1 MAAAYCSYALHSPKP
16 PPPKSLRNTFSH
28 NGLSLGRRKPKL
40 SGLTVGSR
48 MPLKALSASLHFGAF
63 YSKKKK
69 ISPDGVQEEE
79 LLFETHFDA
88 SAPLP
93 PKPSES
99 VQYPQE
105 FLEFLSRVMAMAAA
119 VLKISE
125 VFKNS
130 NGSGGGGGGGGGGGE
145 KDLDGDGS
153 ADADSQPQRAAS
165 LGFLTRFASSEKI
178 SLSGH
183 VKHTQFELHGNV
195 SAFLFGAKFSK
206 FLKSVFFNHVVVQAI
221 IATITKIRRGDGGG
235 HGGRGSVGAA
245 ERAKHPRVKLPTSV
259 DFETFVFKKEK
270 IIIAGHD
277 KNIVRGG
284 KDVFPLLPDAF
295 QGIKQIGVIGWVSQV
310 GLEKDSCSFAEARAA
325 GFTEESDT
333 LGVIWETVSG
343 SDLVLLL
350 ISNAAQAGVYERVFS
365 HMKPNSILGLSHGFL
380 IEHLQSKGLDF
391 PKHISVI
398 AVCPEVEAHSAR
410 RDCVHG
416 QKINGAGINS
426 SIAVHQDIDGRG
438 TDVALGC
445 KLLLAWQPPDKGWVK
460 LNTDDARFKCSNSFG
475 RFSMGIRVSNLK
487 WVRAVQQK
495 QDYGLSF

>member
-1 MAAAYCSYALHSPKP
+1 MAATYFSYALHSPKP
-16 PPPKSLRNTFSH
+16 PPPKSLRNTYSH

-40 SGLTVGSR
+40 SGSTVGSR
-48 MPLKALSASLHFGAF
+48 MPLKALSASLHFGII

-88 SAPLP
+88 SAPPLL

-105 FLEFLSRVMAMAAA
+105 FHEFLSRVMAMVAA

-130 NGSGGGGGGGGGGGE
+130 NGSGGCGGGE

-153 ADADSQPQRAAS
+153 ADVDSPPPRAAS
-165 LGFLTRFASSEKI
+165 LGFSTRFASREKI
-178 SLSGH
+178 ALSGY
-183 VKHTQFELHGNV
+183 VKDTQFELHCNV

-206 FLKSVFFNHVVVQAI
+206 FLKWVFFNPVAVQAI
-221 IATITKIRRGDGGG
+221 IATITKIRGGHGRG

-245 ERAKHPRVKLPTSV
+245 ERVMHPGVRLRTSL
-259 DFETFVFKKEK
+259 DFQTFVFKKEK

-295 QGIKQIGVIGWVSQV
+295 QGIKQIGVIGWVSQGSVQARNLRDALAEAKSDIKV
-310 GLEKDSCSFAEARAA
+310 GLEKDSCSFAEAHAA

-333 LGVIWETVSG
+333 LGDIWETISG

-350 ISNAAQAGVYERVFS
+350 ISDAAQAGVYERVLS

-398 AVCPEVEAHSAR
+398 AVSPEVEAHSAR
-410 RDCVHG
+410 RDYVHG
-416 QKINGAGINS
+416 QNINGAGINS
-426 SIAVHQDIDGRG
+426 GIAVHQDIDGRG
-438 TDVALGC
+438 TDVALGWSVA
-445 KLLLAWQPPDKGWVK
+445 LGSPLTFA
-460 LNTDDARFKCSNSFG
+460 TTS
-475 RFSMGIRVSNLK
+475 
-487 WVRAVQQK
+487 
-495 QDYGLSF
+495 